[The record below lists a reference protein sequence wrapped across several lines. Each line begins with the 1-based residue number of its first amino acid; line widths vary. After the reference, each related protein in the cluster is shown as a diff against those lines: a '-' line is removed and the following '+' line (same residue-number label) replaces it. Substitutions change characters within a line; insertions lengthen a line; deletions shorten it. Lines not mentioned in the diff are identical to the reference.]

1 MERVMD
7 RQVKLEKA
15 ATWAE
20 VSAKVKW
27 HSWDSPVGLSIG
39 MVGFGL
45 FIALAL
51 TSVGL
56 FLWLL
61 HLANVIH

>member
-1 MERVMD
+1 MD
-7 RQVKLEKA
+7 GQEKLEKA
-15 ATWAE
+15 AEWAE
-20 VSAKVKW
+20 VSGKLKW

-45 FIALAL
+45 FLAMTL

-61 HLANVIH
+61 HLANIIH